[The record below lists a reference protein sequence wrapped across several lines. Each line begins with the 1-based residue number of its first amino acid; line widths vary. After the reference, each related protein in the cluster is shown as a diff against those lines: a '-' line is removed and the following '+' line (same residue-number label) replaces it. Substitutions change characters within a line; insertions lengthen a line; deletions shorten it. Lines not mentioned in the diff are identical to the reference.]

1 MGQPG
6 RCPLGTSVSDTK
18 DKQVASSNFGS
29 VSEDS
34 YQHWL
39 IVVEV
44 VEVTLHKLLSLGG
57 ALADK
62 LRTYEVEGTSG
73 YKKVGS

>member
-1 MGQPG
+1 M
-6 RCPLGTSVSDTK
+6 C
-18 DKQVASSNFGS
+18 
-29 VSEDS
+29 
-34 YQHWL
+34 
-39 IVVEV
+39 IVVVEL

-73 YKKVGS
+73 YRKFAVQVFIQSGELDSFC